1 MTKTSSLERRHT
13 QNNVALSGF
22 HPIETNKKHRK
33 KKDNDDTK
41 SLFTSQRSL
50 KIVKTTVGGTA
61 QVSNFG
67 VINASMEHN
76 PLIDTMA
83 KKIEALK
90 KKARYGNPTSGSDNE
105 KFSTDIKR
113 EIKDMMKQ
121 N

>member
-90 KKARYGNPTSGSDNE
+90 RRLAMAILRVEVTTRSLART
-105 KFSTDIKR
+105 
-113 EIKDMMKQ
+113 
-121 N
+121 